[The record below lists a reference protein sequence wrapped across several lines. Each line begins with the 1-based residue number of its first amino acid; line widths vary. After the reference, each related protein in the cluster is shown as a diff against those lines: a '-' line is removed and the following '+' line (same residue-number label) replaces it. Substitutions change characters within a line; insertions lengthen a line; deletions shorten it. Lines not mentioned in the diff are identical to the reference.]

1 MILRLIVALKYL
13 CCFKST
19 FSLSKKKLEKLFN
32 PCSMIFLNILIDR
45 PDDLGA
51 NPINVYLYNFPM
63 QSTPD
68 SFQRSLRSRAGL

>member
-1 MILRLIVALKYL
+1 MIL
-13 CCFKST
+13 
-19 FSLSKKKLEKLFN
+19 
-32 PCSMIFLNILIDR
+32 LNILIDR